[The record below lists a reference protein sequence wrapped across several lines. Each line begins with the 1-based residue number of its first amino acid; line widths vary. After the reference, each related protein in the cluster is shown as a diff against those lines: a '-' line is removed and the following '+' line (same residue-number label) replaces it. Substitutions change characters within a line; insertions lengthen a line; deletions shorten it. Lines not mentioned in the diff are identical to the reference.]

1 MYLKGLLR
9 ILRSE
14 VIADFCL
21 SASQILVIKSLL
33 QTQRFIPQKQYISDC
48 HSMKKN
54 LLAQVFGRGDWR
66 TSDEMRFQ
74 MKQGGGKL
82 LLL

>member
-33 QTQRFIPQKQYISDC
+33 QTLRFIPQKQYISDGQ
-48 HSMKKN
+48 SIKY
-54 LLAQVFGRGDWR
+54 LLAQTLERGDWR
-66 TSDEMRFQ
+66 TSDELRFQ
-74 MKQGGGKL
+74 MK
-82 LLL
+82 